1 MTTTSDR
8 QSLIMAIKNLPT
20 LSKNNIRII
29 NTVNNPDVDVDEL
42 VAVLSSCPVLVARLL
57 GLANSSYFGRTT
69 PITDLKVAIIQVLGL
84 NLVKSL
90 ALSIALNIEFDT
102 KACPEFDTEFYWNFI
117 LTQAFLAQK
126 LASKSPDESLSATR
140 VYSTALMTEIGI
152 LAAVFVWP
160 EEMNAVFSTCEK
172 NLDCINEQINLRF
185 GMNYHGLGYLL
196 LCRWHLPEMYS
207 EPLKYLASDTA
218 ETEEAMLVLLL
229 RLGRKLTQRLFAG
242 EIEDLTP
249 YSQELERFSWTEQSF
264 SEVLQDLEMRK
275 AEIQELAA
283 IITG

>member
-1 MTTTSDR
+1 MTTNSDH
-8 QSLIMAIKNLPT
+8 QSLVIAIKNLPP

-69 PITDLKVAIIQVLGL
+69 PITDLKVAIIQVLGF

-102 KACPEFDTEFYWNFI
+102 KACPEFDAEFYWNFI

-126 LASKSPDESLSATR
+126 LASKHSDESLSATR

-160 EEMNAVFSTCEK
+160 KEMNAVFSTCEK
-172 NLDCINEQINLRF
+172 NLDCINEHINLRF
-185 GMNYHGLGYLL
+185 GMNYYELGYLL
-196 LCRWHLPEMYS
+196 LRRWHLPEIYS
-207 EPLKYLASDTA
+207 RPLKALASNSRDA
-218 ETEEAMLVLLL
+218 EDAMLVLLL
-229 RLGRKLTQRLFAG
+229 RLGRKLTQQLFAG
-242 EIEDLTP
+242 EIDDLTL
-249 YSQELERFSWTEQSF
+249 YSQELNRFSWTEQSF